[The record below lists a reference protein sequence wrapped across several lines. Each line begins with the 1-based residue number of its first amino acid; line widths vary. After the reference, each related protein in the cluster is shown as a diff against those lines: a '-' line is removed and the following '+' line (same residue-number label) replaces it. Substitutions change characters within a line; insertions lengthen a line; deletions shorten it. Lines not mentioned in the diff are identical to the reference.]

1 MSKLEYGKEF
11 LKLLDELE
19 VTSPSEVLPLIK
31 KINKET
37 CVEMGVETISFFSD
51 TFIVEKLVEI
61 ACKYDSD
68 EKILVW
74 FLRAITRIS
83 QRYNVNT
90 PEIYDFLS
98 KHIES
103 NSNEIKFVVASRII
117 SMPQFDKYEGKWDY
131 IISTAKIP
139 PKVYSMDNFLFVIE
153 KKINEIPSDKIE
165 IITDTLTKYINS
177 SKLDITTHNRYVDVI
192 EKLKRGFRN
201 YDEKYLESESS
212 H

>member
-1 MSKLEYGKEF
+1 MSRLEYGKEF

-51 TFIVEKLVEI
+51 TFVVEKLIEI
-61 ACKYDSD
+61 AYKYESD

-90 PEIYDFLS
+90 QEIYNFLS
-98 KHIES
+98 KHFES
-103 NSNEIKFVVASRII
+103 SSNEIKFVVASRII
-117 SMPQFDKYEGKWDY
+117 VMPQFDKYEGKWDY

-139 PKVYSMDNFLFVIE
+139 PKRYSMNNFLFVIE
-153 KKINEIPSDKIE
+153 KKISEIPSDKIE
-165 IITDTLTKYINS
+165 IIADILAKYINS

-192 EKLKRGFRN
+192 EKLKIRLKR
-201 YDEKYLESESS
+201 L
-212 H
+212 

>member
-1 MSKLEYGKEF
+1 MSRLEYGENF
-11 LKLLDELE
+11 LKLLHELE
-19 VTSPSEVLPLIK
+19 VTSPNEVLPLIK

-37 CVEMGVETISFFSD
+37 CVEMGVEAITFFSD

-61 ACKYDSD
+61 AYKYESD

-90 PEIYDFLS
+90 QEIYDFLS

-103 NSNEIKFVVASRII
+103 SSNEIKFVVASRII
-117 SMPQFDKYEGKWDY
+117 YMPQFDKYEGKWDY

-165 IITDTLTKYINS
+165 IITATLSKYINS

-192 EKLKRGFRN
+192 EKLK
-201 YDEKYLESESS
+201 KKV
-212 H
+212 

>member
-1 MSKLEYGKEF
+1 MSRLEYGKEF

-31 KINKET
+31 KINRET
-37 CVEMGVETISFFSD
+37 CVEMGVETITFFSN
-51 TFIVEKLVEI
+51 TLVVEKLIEI
-61 ACKYDSD
+61 ACKYESD

-74 FLRAITRIS
+74 FLRSITRIS

-90 PEIYDFLS
+90 QEIYDFLF
-98 KHIES
+98 KHFES
-103 NSNEIKFVVASRII
+103 SSNEIKFVVASRII

-139 PKVYSMDNFLFVIE
+139 PKRYSMDNFLFEIE
-153 KKINEIPSDKIE
+153 KKLSEIPIEKIE
-165 IITDTLTKYINS
+165 IITNILAKYINS

-192 EKLKRGFRN
+192 EKLKIR
-201 YDEKYLESESS
+201 
-212 H
+212 